1 MFKLKYLKA
10 IFQNFLQKH
19 DSYKH
24 EVYIVYLYITN
35 GREKQAAQPS
45 MKLLIEII
53 GPYGKLEIKQ
63 LKQALSQKRKMSNL
77 K

>member
-35 GREKQAAQPS
+35 GRKKQAAQPS

-63 LKQALSQKRKMSNL
+63 NETSSVSKEKNV
-77 K
+77 